1 MRCRDCGEE
10 NREGARFCLGCGGRL
25 AAACVRC
32 GADLPHAARFCDEC
46 GAGQSVP
53 GGEAASASSARPE
66 PARKRDLRSYTP
78 QHLAERILQSRSALE
93 GERKQVT
100 VLFADVQS
108 SLELAEGLDPE
119 EWHAIL
125 DRFFQILA
133 DGVHRFEGTVN
144 QFTGDGIMALFGA
157 PIAHE
162 DHARRACYA
171 ALLLGDELRRY
182 ANELRLRRGL
192 NFSVRMGLNSGPV
205 VVGKIGDDLR
215 MDYTAQ
221 GHTVGLAARM
231 QQIAEP
237 GKVYLT
243 AHCAALVDGYFQLG
257 SLGELEVRGVQEP
270 LRVHEL
276 LGVGRLRTRLDASH
290 ARGFS
295 RFVGRAEEM
304 QALEAALARARE
316 GHTQMVGV
324 VGEAGLGKSR
334 LCYEFLEACR
344 ARGLMTYQAHG
355 VAHGKAIPFL
365 PVLQLFR
372 AFFGITDQDS
382 DSTARERIA
391 GRLLL
396 LGESFRDALPITFDF
411 LGVADPENPAPRM
424 DPEARQRQMFGVVR
438 GVMEARGTR
447 ETTITLLEDLHWF
460 DGGSEAFLEPLTDAR
475 PGGRGL
481 LILNFR
487 PEYRAEWMRKSHYQ
501 QLPLVP
507 LGPEA
512 VRELLDELLG
522 RDPSTEGLAEA
533 IHARTAGN
541 PFFTEEVVQTLIESG
556 KLEGQRGSY
565 RLTAPVEKLEVPS
578 SVQAILAARIDR
590 LPERE
595 KHVLGI
601 AAVIGR
607 QFSEPILAG
616 VGELPSAQLAESLA
630 HLKSSEFI
638 YDQALYPVA
647 EYAFKH
653 PLTQE
658 VALASQLQER
668 RRRTHAA
675 VARAIETASGES
687 LDEQAALLAHHWDEA
702 GDATRAAHWHRR
714 AAEWASSSDM
724 AEAARHWQ
732 RVRALAANVADPKL
746 AAEHG
751 ARACEQIL
759 TTGWRLGL
767 SLQEEADVFAE
778 GKRFTGS
785 TESAEA
791 DIRLEVAYSTVR
803 CLGGDPQGGFEHA
816 RKADLLAA
824 GVDDPELRV
833 AASCCAVYPLYVLG
847 RLAESRER
855 LDAALPHLREHPVH
869 GLDLIGVNLYAWG
882 LGQLANDEMLRG
894 SLDTARQMLEQALP
908 VARDQRSPEGE
919 GWSLGN
925 DSERARILGDVEV
938 AVARAQQSLDIAE
951 RIGSPFSRLYA
962 QGFLGSAL
970 TLAGHAAEAIGLLE
984 EALRSARERRTG
996 LEGEARLL
1004 ADLAE
1009 ALLAAGELDR
1019 ARAVAEEAVAAG
1031 QRLGT
1036 RVFEYEAQR
1045 ALVRVLLRQQGAA
1058 ASPAIRSALERA
1070 EVLLRETGARNYQPF
1085 IHLERAELA
1094 RLSGD
1099 PASHRRELATAE
1111 RLFREMGATARA
1123 DAAARELS

>member
-1 MRCRDCGEE
+1 MQCGACGQQ

-25 AAACVRC
+25 AAGCARC
-32 GADLPHAARFCDEC
+32 GAELPAAARFCDEC
-46 GAGQSVP
+46 GAEVP
-53 GGEAASASSARPE
+53 AAAGEAAPAASAARSRPRE
-66 PARKRDLRSYTP
+66 LRSYTP
-78 QHLAERILQSRSALE
+78 QHLADRILQSRSALE
-93 GERKQVT
+93 GERKEVT
-100 VLFADVQS
+100 VLFADVQG

-119 EWHAIL
+119 EWHGIL

-171 ALLLGDELRRY
+171 ALHLGEELRRY

-243 AHCAALVDGYFQLG
+243 DHCAALVEGYFQLG
-257 SLGELEVRGVQEP
+257 DLGALEIRGAHEP

-276 LGVGRLRTRLDASH
+276 QGIGRLRTRLDASH
-290 ARGFS
+290 ARGLS
-295 RFVGRAEEM
+295 RFVGRGEEM

-316 GHTQMVGV
+316 GNTQVIGV

-334 LCYEFLEACR
+334 LCYEFLERCR
-344 ARGLMTYQAHG
+344 GRGLMTYEAHG

-365 PVLQLFR
+365 PILQLFR
-372 AFFGITDQDS
+372 AFFGITEQDS
-382 DSTARERIA
+382 ASTARERIA

-396 LGESFRDALPITFDF
+396 LGDRFRDALPIVFEF

-424 DPEARQRQMFGVVR
+424 DPEARQRQMFDMVR
-438 GVMEARGTR
+438 GVIEARGTR

-475 PGGRGL
+475 PGSRGL
-481 LILNFR
+481 LIVNFR
-487 PEYRAEWMRKSHYQ
+487 PEYRSDWMCKSFYL

-512 VRELLDELLG
+512 VRELLDDLIG

-541 PFFTEEVVQTLIESG
+541 PFFTEEVVQSLIESG
-556 KLEGQRGSY
+556 KLAGQRGSY
-565 RLTAPVEKLEVPS
+565 RLLAPVDKLEVPS

-607 QFSEPILAG
+607 QFSEPILAE
-616 VGELPSAQLAESLA
+616 VAELPAAQLAEALA
-630 HLKSSEFI
+630 HLKGAEFV
-638 YDQALYPVA
+638 YDHALYPVA
-647 EYAFKH
+647 EYTFKH

-668 RRRTHAA
+668 RRRIHAA
-675 VARAIETASGES
+675 VARAIEAACAEEGDEG
-687 LDEQAALLAHHWDEA
+687 EQAALLAHHWDEA
-702 GDATRAAHWHRR
+702 GDAARAALWHRR

-732 RVRALAANVADPKL
+732 RVRKLASEFPEQV

-767 SLQEEADVFAE
+767 SEQEEAAVFAE
-778 GKRFTGS
+778 GQRFAERTA
-785 TESAEA
+785 SAEA
-791 DIRLEVAYSTVR
+791 AIRLEVSYVTLR
-803 CLGGDPQGGFEHA
+803 CLAGDPQGGVEHA
-816 RKADLLAA
+816 LVGERLAEGEQHA
-824 GVDDPELRV
+824 ELRV
-833 AASCCAVYPLYVLG
+833 TATCSAVYPLTVLG
-847 RLAESRER
+847 RLEESRAR
-855 LDAALPHLREHPVH
+855 LDAALEALSLHPHW
-869 GLDLIGVNLYAWG
+869 GSDLIGVDLYAWG
-882 LGQLANDEMLRG
+882 DGYRASDETWRG
-894 SLDTARQMLEQALP
+894 SLDAATRIFEHSIPLAREQKSQEA
-908 VARDQRSPEGE
+908 E
-919 GWSLGN
+919 GWNLGMGS
-925 DSERARILGDVEV
+925 DAAWMQGDAE
-938 AVARAQQSLDIAE
+938 AALTRAQQALEIAE
-951 RIGSPFSRLYA
+951 RIGSPFSRVLA
-962 QGFLGSAL
+962 QGFLGKAMIL
-970 TLAGHAAEAIGLLE
+970 GGHAEEAIALLE
-984 EALRSARERRTG
+984 DTLRTARERRIG
-996 LEGEARLL
+996 LETEARLL
-1004 ADLAE
+1004 ASLAQ

-1019 ARAVAEEAVAAG
+1019 ARAIAEEGVAAG
-1031 QRLGT
+1031 QRIGT
-1036 RVFEYEAQR
+1036 PLYEVEAQL
-1045 ALVRVLLRQQGAA
+1045 ALARVLLRQRGGDAA
-1058 ASPAIRSALERA
+1058 PAVRSALERTEA
-1070 EVLLRETGARNYQPF
+1070 LLRETGAKNFQAF
-1085 IHLERAELA
+1085 VHLERAELA
-1094 RLSGD
+1094 RLGGD
-1099 PASHRRELATAE
+1099 PASWRRELATAE
-1111 RLFREMGATARA
+1111 RLFREMGATRRA
-1123 DAAARELS
+1123 EALAASLA